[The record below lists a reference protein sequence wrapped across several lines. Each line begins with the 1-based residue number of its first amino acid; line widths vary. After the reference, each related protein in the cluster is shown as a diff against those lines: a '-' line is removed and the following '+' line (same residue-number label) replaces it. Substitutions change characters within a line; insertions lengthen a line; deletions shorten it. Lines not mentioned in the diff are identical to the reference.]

1 MWAIYKKELKTYF
14 LSPIGYITIGIFM
27 LMYSIFFYLTTVA
40 SLSVDMGNLYYATA
54 RYGLLLMVPLLT
66 MRMFS
71 EERKNGTEQLLLT
84 SPRSVTSIVLGK
96 FFAAVTVIFITVLLS
111 TIYSVIISFFGTV
124 NIPTV
129 IVTMFGFLLL
139 GMAAISVGTLASSIT
154 ENQIIAAIITI
165 IVIVAPW
172 FLVDISSVFSS
183 IDLIDKF
190 MKFPYGLIS
199 VSDLVSLISITVM
212 CLLITIMLIKRRNAV
227 KEERGEF

>member
-14 LSPIGYITIGIFM
+14 LSPIGYIAIGIFM
-27 LMYSIFFYLTTVA
+27 LMYSIFFYLTTIA
-40 SLSVDMGNLYYATA
+40 YGSVDMGNLYYATA

-96 FFAAVTVIFITVLLS
+96 FFAAVTVILITVLLS

-124 NIPTV
+124 NVPTV
-129 IVTMFGFLLL
+129 IVTMFGSLLL

-199 VSDLVSLISITVM
+199 VSDLVSLVSITVM
-212 CLLITIMLIKRRNAV
+212 CLLITIVLIKRRKAV
-227 KEERGEF
+227 K

>member
-14 LSPIGYITIGIFM
+14 LSPIGYIAIGIFM
-27 LMYSIFFYLTTVA
+27 LMYSIFFYLTTIA
-40 SLSVDMGNLYYATA
+40 YGSVDMGNLYYATA

-96 FFAAVTVIFITVLLS
+96 FFAAVTVILITVLLS

-124 NIPTV
+124 NVPTV

-199 VSDLVSLISITVM
+199 VSDLVSLVSITVM
-212 CLLITIMLIKRRNAV
+212 CLLITIVLIKRRKAV
-227 KEERGEF
+227 K

>member
-14 LSPIGYITIGIFM
+14 LSPIGYIAIGIFM
-27 LMYSIFFYLTTVA
+27 LMYSIFFYLTTIA
-40 SLSVDMGNLYYATA
+40 YGSVDMGNLYYATA

-84 SPRSVTSIVLGK
+84 SPRSVTTIVLGK
-96 FFAAVTVIFITVLLS
+96 FFAAVTVILITVLLS

-124 NIPTV
+124 NVPTV

-199 VSDLVSLISITVM
+199 VSDLVSLVSITVM
-212 CLLITIMLIKRRNAV
+212 CLLITIVLIKRRKAV
-227 KEERGEF
+227 K

>member
-14 LSPIGYITIGIFM
+14 LSPIGYIAIGIFM
-27 LMYSIFFYLTTVA
+27 LMYSIFFYLTTIA
-40 SLSVDMGNLYYATA
+40 SFSVDMGNLYYATA

-212 CLLITIMLIKRRNAV
+212 CLLITIVLIKRRKAV
-227 KEERGEF
+227 K